1 MITIKRND
9 NNPYVSYARLAL
21 KRMGYETDETN
32 SYFGETLE
40 KLIMSVQT
48 ENGISPDGI
57 VGERTWDVFTPYL
70 KGYTTEIIKPT
81 MTFYNLAKQYETTVG
96 RIKTA
101 NPEVNESNLTIGQR
115 IVIPF
120 GFSIVPTNIAYTY
133 ELSSILAD
141 GLSVRYPFIVAGSA
155 GQSVMGHELD
165 FITIGTGTTHVFYN
179 ASHHANEWITTPLLF
194 KFIEDYCEAYATNGE
209 IGGLSAERLYNG
221 KRLTVIPL
229 VNPDGVDLVNGAIAE
244 NSVYYEGAKVI
255 SEKYPSIPF
264 PNGWKANVLGT
275 DLNLNYPAGWENAK
289 KIKYS
294 QGYTTPAPRDY
305 VGTAPLSAPES
316 DAVYRFTQKNNF
328 SLTLSYHTQ
337 GEVIYWKYLNY
348 NPPRALEI
356 GKELSRVSGYTL
368 ELTPSESGYAGYKDW
383 FIYYYDLPGYTIE
396 VGKGENPLP
405 ITQFEKIYADNLPL
419 LVTALDMA

>member
-1 MITIKRND
+1 M
-9 NNPYVSYARLAL
+9 
-21 KRMGYETDETN
+21 
-32 SYFGETLE
+32 
-40 KLIMSVQT
+40 
-48 ENGISPDGI
+48 
-57 VGERTWDVFTPYL
+57 
-70 KGYTTEIIKPT
+70 
-81 MTFYNLAKQYETTVG
+81 
-96 RIKTA
+96 
-101 NPEVNESNLTIGQR
+101 
-115 IVIPF
+115 
-120 GFSIVPTNIAYTY
+120 
-133 ELSSILAD
+133 
-141 GLSVRYPFIVAGSA
+141 
-155 GQSVMGHELD
+155 
-165 FITIGTGTTHVFYN
+165 
-179 ASHHANEWITTPLLF
+179 
-194 KFIEDYCEAYATNGE
+194 
-209 IGGLSAERLYNG
+209 
-221 KRLTVIPL
+221 
-229 VNPDGVDLVNGAIAE
+229 VNGAIAE

-264 PNGWKANVLGT
+264 PNGWKANILGT

-383 FIYYYDLPGYTIE
+383 FIYYYDLPGYTVE